1 MDRQRRLERAGWTF
15 VRVREAEFYSDRARV
30 IEEIVQACGELSIRP
45 VDQLQQVTQQG
56 DSGEMEVEPVL
67 PTEAVQS
74 PDDAIE
80 AQTDTPED
88 LPTTEQGPF
97 TGYSSALGFPDPL
110 DASPANVRAG
120 LRKIIEKD
128 SPISRASVYRL
139 YVEGC
144 PHRERATKVV
154 RQALNHVLGTM
165 LRAGE
170 IVQEDELGNA
180 SPEGQVLR
188 LAEDP
193 RVRKRPAGRR
203 DLEEIPP
210 SELFVA
216 LERLD
221 SGSTRTTLDDEA
233 ILRRLLE
240 HYGYS
245 RLTAN
250 RRRYLRRIL
259 ELYRSNRGSNDLGD
273 VAIEREAW
281 SDSRSISRSI

>member
-1 MDRQRRLERAGWTF
+1 
-15 VRVREAEFYSDRARV
+15 VREAEFYSDRARV
-30 IEEIVQACGELSIRP
+30 IEEIVQACGEHSIRP

-56 DSGEMEVEPVL
+56 APGEMEVEPVL
-67 PTEAVQS
+67 PTEEVQS

-250 RRRYLRRIL
+250 RRGYLRRIL
-259 ELYRSNRGSNDLGD
+259 ELYRLNRGSNDLGD
-273 VAIEREAW
+273 VAIEREA
-281 SDSRSISRSI
+281 